1 MRPSFLNPLFAPL
14 STFRGVGKKYSL
26 FLSKIINCGNAN
38 ETRFIDLLF
47 YHPSS
52 FIDRHYRPKISEISE
67 ERIVTITGYISQHSS
82 FQLQKRRPY
91 KILLNDGT
99 GEITL
104 LFFYRKTEMLKNVF
118 FEGRKIT
125 VTGKIKKLKNRIIMV
140 HPHYIFHNSQDVNFP
155 LIEAVYSLP
164 TGLSVDLFKKII
176 VEALSR
182 LPVLPEWIEKDLL
195 QKKSFPSIAEAFN
208 IIHNPRKAKDFEWTS
223 PARERL
229 AYDELLAGQ
238 IALLLMRKQF
248 KKEIGIPINVE
259 GKIAQKI
266 LRNIPFSPTKSQES
280 AIKDI
285 LQDMSQKN
293 RMLRI
298 LQGDVGS
305 GKTLVALIAMAAA
318 VEAGGQA
325 VIMAP
330 IGILAQQHYEFIKKY
345 TQNTQIIVEIITG
358 NMPQAHRRKA
368 LERIAHGQAHIIIG
382 THALFQDSIQYYKLI
397 LVIVD
402 EQHRFGV
409 QQRLKLTQK
418 ATAPHVLLMTAT
430 PIPRTLVLTSLG
442 DIDISKITE
451 KPAGRKPIKT
461 VIIPIN
467 RIDEVIERLKVVLS
481 EGKKAYWICPQIEEK
496 KESNFRSVVERFNSL
511 HEHFTS
517 SIAIIHGRMS
527 DIDKES
533 VMDSFKNGTC
543 KLLIATTVIEVGIDV
558 VDASI
563 IIIENA
569 EHFGLAQLHQLRG
582 RVGRGEEI
590 SSCILLYHPP
600 LSKNSYTRLSV
611 LKNTEDGFLIA
622 EEDLKQRKEGEI
634 LGIKQSGMPKFL
646 IAQPELHDSLLEIAR
661 KDAKHILT
669 QDPDLTSV
677 RGQSI
682 RILLYLYQYNEAF
695 QFIRA
700 G

>member
-1 MRPSFLNPLFAPL
+1 
-14 STFRGVGKKYSL
+14 
-26 FLSKIINCGNAN
+26 
-38 ETRFIDLLF
+38 
-47 YHPSS
+47 
-52 FIDRHYRPKISEISE
+52 
-67 ERIVTITGYISQHSS
+67 
-82 FQLQKRRPY
+82 
-91 KILLNDGT
+91 
-99 GEITL
+99 
-104 LFFYRKTEMLKNVF
+104 
-118 FEGRKIT
+118 
-125 VTGKIKKLKNRIIMV
+125 
-140 HPHYIFHNSQDVNFP
+140 
-155 LIEAVYSLP
+155 
-164 TGLSVDLFKKII
+164 
-176 VEALSR
+176 
-182 LPVLPEWIEKDLL
+182 
-195 QKKSFPSIAEAFN
+195 
-208 IIHNPRKAKDFEWTS
+208 
-223 PARERL
+223 
-229 AYDELLAGQ
+229 
-238 IALLLMRKQF
+238 
-248 KKEIGIPINVE
+248 
-259 GKIAQKI
+259 
-266 LRNIPFSPTKSQES
+266 
-280 AIKDI
+280 
-285 LQDMSQKN
+285 
-293 RMLRI
+293 
-298 LQGDVGS
+298 
-305 GKTLVALIAMAAA
+305 
-318 VEAGGQA
+318 
-325 VIMAP
+325 
-330 IGILAQQHYEFIKKY
+330 
-345 TQNTQIIVEIITG
+345 
-358 NMPQAHRRKA
+358 
-368 LERIAHGQAHIIIG
+368 
-382 THALFQDSIQYYKLI
+382 
-397 LVIVD
+397 
-402 EQHRFGV
+402 
-409 QQRLKLTQK
+409 
-418 ATAPHVLLMTAT
+418 
-430 PIPRTLVLTSLG
+430 
-442 DIDISKITE
+442 
-451 KPAGRKPIKT
+451 
-461 VIIPIN
+461 
-467 RIDEVIERLKVVLS
+467 
-481 EGKKAYWICPQIEEK
+481 EEK